1 MPRKKKEKIEGIED
15 KLEYLGLEL
24 DNIPKKLKEFEPLEF
39 RVSRFYDE
47 KQYRQYRYIP
57 VQDLQILLSP
67 TNRLE
72 ELGEKYKKAS
82 PLYEY
87 LDNEKEEN
95 ILKYTTFLNM
105 LKNFNIED
113 VENVEKE
120 QNNLNR
126 EIPFKIKY
134 QGNYLWQIY
143 YSENTDKYFMIV
155 PTEDTDYSTFF
166 YILKK
171 KIENKKNAKIFV
183 PVSNVKYSN
192 KFWTKSAF
200 EDMENYLWMFTKDW
214 PLIYEVYDKTEE
226 LSIQIIGET
235 NVYGK
240 IKTPYKI
247 ELKTAKEA
255 NEFYKLVKALF
266 ILQTELPHYFNFT
279 TNIDENCSLE
289 FYLEDQK
296 IQYKYMTSFIRDQ
309 YKVALKSR
317 KEIRSKIRF
326 YKKKLEELK
335 QIAAEQDIEYIA
347 KEKQISTFLECKKSF
362 FGKVK
367 YFFKYSK
374 KNNKVRKEIEEQED
388 EEIEENN
395 QEEQITQTQDTKK
408 EKKKIPIKKV
418 YTLEELIENYKELE
432 KLETEMKN
440 LLMDVNA
447 LKLKNKNMEKKIQNA
462 TKFIEEIDSHK
473 KSIFEFWKYSNK
485 DEMAVLPEGELE
497 EVNVIKRIE
506 KIFDYEEDFEELGK
520 KLDRMQRK
528 NLSKEEIDATFIAST
543 NVVEILNKIKT
554 NNIMPEDI
562 EKSLK
567 EIKKEAIDEK
577 SLAEEYDIFGNLI
590 EDNTKVKKIK
600 NKKHRELPR
609 DKYNILDVNK
619 NTKQIGYKLTLQS
632 IIKNITSALEKG
644 VIPENLPVYKA
655 VLDDKLNNKEIN
667 VFNINPEEEIKDAMI
682 EDGNKINLY
691 KINVK
696 EGTNGV
702 AFTNIIFYDNQ
713 NKTLPLGMDLSTKLI
728 FNTAKLHLNL
738 LSKKLFK
745 VAKLEDENDD
755 FSEVLVKDVEV
766 YEYEIVV
773 FDEEIEKKQRPSH
786 RTSIRLSLNS
796 LSRYNM
802 PPIQWQSN
810 L

>member
-57 VQDLQILLSP
+57 IQDLQILLSP

-214 PLIYEVYDKTEE
+214 PLIYEVYDKNEE

-255 NEFYKLVKALF
+255 NEFYKLIKALF

-374 KNNKVRKEIEEQED
+374 KSNKVRKEAEEQEY

-395 QEEQITQTQDTKK
+395 QEELPKAMKEAKK

-462 TKFIEEIDSHK
+462 AKFIEEIDSHK

-543 NVVEILNKIKT
+543 NVVGILNKIKT

-632 IIKNITSALEKG
+632 IIKNVTSALEKG

-667 VFNINPEEEIKDAMI
+667 VFNINPEEEIKDAMV

-728 FNTAKLHLNL
+728 LNTAKLHLNL
-738 LSKKLFK
+738 LSKKTFK
-745 VAKLEDENDD
+745 VAKLEDEKDD

-773 FDEEIEKKQRPSH
+773 FDEEVEKKEKT
-786 RTSIRLSLNS
+786 RTRKSK
-796 LSRYNM
+796 
-802 PPIQWQSN
+802 
-810 L
+810 

>member
-57 VQDLQILLSP
+57 IQDLQILLSP

-214 PLIYEVYDKTEE
+214 PLIYEVYDKNEE

-255 NEFYKLVKALF
+255 NEFYKLIKALF

-335 QIAAEQDIEYIA
+335 QIAAEKDIEYIA

-374 KNNKVRKEIEEQED
+374 KSNKVRKEAEEQEY

-395 QEEQITQTQDTKK
+395 QEELPKAMQEAKK

-462 TKFIEEIDSHK
+462 AKFIEEIDSHK

-543 NVVEILNKIKT
+543 NVVGILNKIKT
-554 NNIMPEDI
+554 NDIMPEDI

-590 EDNTKVKKIK
+590 EDNTKIKKIK
-600 NKKHRELPR
+600 NKKHREVAR

-632 IIKNITSALEKG
+632 IIKNITSALERG

-728 FNTAKLHLNL
+728 LNTAKLHLNL
-738 LSKKLFK
+738 LSKKTFK
-745 VAKLEDENDD
+745 VAKLEDEKDD

-773 FDEEIEKKQRPSH
+773 FDEEIEKKEKT
-786 RTSIRLSLNS
+786 RTRKSK
-796 LSRYNM
+796 
-802 PPIQWQSN
+802 
-810 L
+810 

>member
-1 MPRKKKEKIEGIED
+1 MPRKKKEKVEGIED

-214 PLIYEVYDKTEE
+214 PLIYEVYDKNEE

-374 KNNKVRKEIEEQED
+374 KSNKVRKEIEEQED

-485 DEMAVLPEGELE
+485 DEIAVLPEGELE

-506 KIFDYEEDFEELGK
+506 KTFDYEEDFEELGK

-528 NLSKEEIDATFIAST
+528 NLSKEEIEGTFIATT

-562 EKSLK
+562 EKNLK

-577 SLAEEYDIFGNLI
+577 ALTEEYDIFGNLI
-590 EDNTKVKKIK
+590 EENTKIKKIK

-728 FNTAKLHLNL
+728 LNTAKLHLNL

-773 FDEEIEKKQRPSH
+773 FDEEIEKKQRT
-786 RTSIRLSLNS
+786 RTRKSK
-796 LSRYNM
+796 
-802 PPIQWQSN
+802 
-810 L
+810 

>member
-105 LKNFNIED
+105 LKSFNIED

-214 PLIYEVYDKTEE
+214 PLIYEVYDKNEE

-279 TNIDENCSLE
+279 TNIDENCGLE
-289 FYLEDQK
+289 FYLDDQK

-309 YKVALKSR
+309 YKIALKSR

-374 KNNKVRKEIEEQED
+374 KSNKKVKEIEEQEN
-388 EEIEENN
+388 EELEENN
-395 QEEQITQTQDTKK
+395 QEELPKAVQEAKK

-462 TKFIEEIDSHK
+462 AKFIEEIDSHK

-506 KIFDYEEDFEELGK
+506 KTFDYEEDFEELGK

-528 NLSKEEIDATFIAST
+528 NLSKEELDGTFIATT
-543 NVVEILNKIKT
+543 NVIEILNKIKT

-567 EIKKEAIDEK
+567 EIKKEAVDEK
-577 SLAEEYDIFGNLI
+577 SLTEEYDIFGNLI
-590 EDNTKVKKIK
+590 EDNTKIKKI
-600 NKKHRELPR
+600 NNRKHRELPR

-632 IIKNITSALEKG
+632 IIKNVTSALEKG
-644 VIPENLPVYKA
+644 VIPESLPVYKA

-667 VFNINPEEEIKDAMI
+667 VFNINPEDEIKDAMI

-728 FNTAKLHLNL
+728 LNTAKLHLNL
-738 LSKKLFK
+738 LSKKTFK
-745 VAKLEDENDD
+745 VAKLEDEKDD

-773 FDEEIEKKQRPSH
+773 FDEEVEKKEKT
-786 RTSIRLSLNS
+786 RTRKSK
-796 LSRYNM
+796 
-802 PPIQWQSN
+802 
-810 L
+810 

>member
-214 PLIYEVYDKTEE
+214 PLIYEVYDKNEE

-255 NEFYKLVKALF
+255 NEFYKLIKALF

-374 KNNKVRKEIEEQED
+374 KSNKVRKEAEEQEY

-395 QEEQITQTQDTKK
+395 QEELPKAMKEAKK

-462 TKFIEEIDSHK
+462 AKFIEEIDSHK

-543 NVVEILNKIKT
+543 KVVGILNKIKT
-554 NNIMPEDI
+554 NDIMPEDI

-590 EDNTKVKKIK
+590 EDNIKVKKIK

-632 IIKNITSALEKG
+632 IIKNVTSALEKG

-728 FNTAKLHLNL
+728 LNTAKLHLNL
-738 LSKKLFK
+738 LSKKTFK
-745 VAKLEDENDD
+745 VAKLEDEKDD

-773 FDEEIEKKQRPSH
+773 FDEEVEKKEKT
-786 RTSIRLSLNS
+786 RTRKSK
-796 LSRYNM
+796 
-802 PPIQWQSN
+802 
-810 L
+810 

>member
-57 VQDLQILLSP
+57 IQDLQILLSP

-214 PLIYEVYDKTEE
+214 PLIYEVYDKNEE

-255 NEFYKLVKALF
+255 NEFYKLIKALF

-374 KNNKVRKEIEEQED
+374 KSNKVRKEAEEQEY

-395 QEEQITQTQDTKK
+395 QEELPKAMQEAKK

-462 TKFIEEIDSHK
+462 AKFIEEIDSHK

-543 NVVEILNKIKT
+543 NVVGILNKIKT
-554 NNIMPEDI
+554 NDIMPEDI

-590 EDNTKVKKIK
+590 EDNIKVKKIK

-632 IIKNITSALEKG
+632 IIKNVTSALEKG

-728 FNTAKLHLNL
+728 LNTAKLHLNL
-738 LSKKLFK
+738 LSKKTFK
-745 VAKLEDENDD
+745 VAKLEDEKDD

-773 FDEEIEKKQRPSH
+773 FDEEVEKKEKT
-786 RTSIRLSLNS
+786 RTRKSK
-796 LSRYNM
+796 
-802 PPIQWQSN
+802 
-810 L
+810 

>member
-57 VQDLQILLSP
+57 IQDLQILLSP

-214 PLIYEVYDKTEE
+214 PLIYEVYDKNEE

-255 NEFYKLVKALF
+255 NEFYKLIKVLF

-374 KNNKVRKEIEEQED
+374 KSNKVRKEAEEQEY

-395 QEEQITQTQDTKK
+395 QEEQITKTQDTKQ

-462 TKFIEEIDSHK
+462 AKFIEEIDSHK

-543 NVVEILNKIKT
+543 NVVGILNKIKT
-554 NNIMPEDI
+554 NDIMPEDI

-590 EDNTKVKKIK
+590 EDNIKVKKIK

-632 IIKNITSALEKG
+632 IIKNVTSALEKG

-728 FNTAKLHLNL
+728 LNTAKLHLNL
-738 LSKKLFK
+738 LSKKTFK
-745 VAKLEDENDD
+745 VAKLEDEKDD

-773 FDEEIEKKQRPSH
+773 FDEEIEKKEKT
-786 RTSIRLSLNS
+786 RTRKSK
-796 LSRYNM
+796 
-802 PPIQWQSN
+802 
-810 L
+810 

>member
-57 VQDLQILLSP
+57 IQDLQILLSP

-214 PLIYEVYDKTEE
+214 PLIYEVYDKNEE

-255 NEFYKLVKALF
+255 NEFYKLIKVLF

-374 KNNKVRKEIEEQED
+374 KSNKVRKETEEQEY

-395 QEEQITQTQDTKK
+395 QEELPKAMQEAKK

-462 TKFIEEIDSHK
+462 AKFIEEIDSHK

-543 NVVEILNKIKT
+543 NVVGILNKIKT
-554 NNIMPEDI
+554 NDIMPEDI

-590 EDNTKVKKIK
+590 EDNTKIKKIK
-600 NKKHRELPR
+600 NKKHREVAR

-632 IIKNITSALEKG
+632 IIKNITSALERG

-696 EGTNGV
+696 EGTKGV
-702 AFTNIIFYDNQ
+702 AFTNSIFYDNQ

-728 FNTAKLHLNL
+728 LNTAKLHLNL
-738 LSKKLFK
+738 LSKKSFK
-745 VAKLEDENDD
+745 IAKLEDEKDD

-773 FDEEIEKKQRPSH
+773 FDEEVEKKEKT
-786 RTSIRLSLNS
+786 RTRKSK
-796 LSRYNM
+796 
-802 PPIQWQSN
+802 
-810 L
+810 

>member
-57 VQDLQILLSP
+57 IQDLQILLSP

-214 PLIYEVYDKTEE
+214 PLIYEVYDKNEE

-309 YKVALKSR
+309 YNVALKSR

-374 KNNKVRKEIEEQED
+374 KSNKVRKEAEEQEY

-395 QEEQITQTQDTKK
+395 QEELPKAMQEAKK

-462 TKFIEEIDSHK
+462 AKFIEEIDSHK

-543 NVVEILNKIKT
+543 NVVGILNKIKI
-554 NNIMPEDI
+554 NDIMPEDI

-590 EDNTKVKKIK
+590 EDNIKVKKIK

-632 IIKNITSALEKG
+632 IIKNVTSALEKG

-728 FNTAKLHLNL
+728 LNTAKLHLNL
-738 LSKKLFK
+738 LSKKTFK
-745 VAKLEDENDD
+745 VAKLEDEKDD

-773 FDEEIEKKQRPSH
+773 FDEEIEKKEKT
-786 RTSIRLSLNS
+786 RTRKSK
-796 LSRYNM
+796 
-802 PPIQWQSN
+802 
-810 L
+810 

>member
-214 PLIYEVYDKTEE
+214 PLIYEVYDKNEE

-255 NEFYKLVKALF
+255 NEFYKLIKALF

-374 KNNKVRKEIEEQED
+374 KSNKVRKEAEEQEY

-395 QEEQITQTQDTKK
+395 QEELPKAMKEAKK

-462 TKFIEEIDSHK
+462 AKFIEEIDSHK

-543 NVVEILNKIKT
+543 KVVGILNKIKT
-554 NNIMPEDI
+554 NDIMPEDI

-590 EDNTKVKKIK
+590 EDNTKIKKIN

-632 IIKNITSALEKG
+632 IIKNIASALEKG

-728 FNTAKLHLNL
+728 LNTAKLHLNL

-745 VAKLEDENDD
+745 VAKLEDEKDD

-773 FDEEIEKKQRPSH
+773 FDEEVEKKQRT
-786 RTSIRLSLNS
+786 RTRKSK
-796 LSRYNM
+796 
-802 PPIQWQSN
+802 
-810 L
+810 

>member
-57 VQDLQILLSP
+57 IQDLQILLSP

-214 PLIYEVYDKTEE
+214 PLIYEVYDKNEE

-255 NEFYKLVKALF
+255 NEFYKLIKALF

-374 KNNKVRKEIEEQED
+374 KSNKVRKEAEEQEY

-395 QEEQITQTQDTKK
+395 QEELPKAMQEAKK

-506 KIFDYEEDFEELGK
+506 KIFDYEEDFEEFGK

-543 NVVEILNKIKT
+543 NVVGILNKIKT
-554 NNIMPEDI
+554 NDIMPEDI

-590 EDNTKVKKIK
+590 EDNIKVKKIK

-632 IIKNITSALEKG
+632 IIKNVTSALEKG

-728 FNTAKLHLNL
+728 LNTAKLHLNL
-738 LSKKLFK
+738 LSKKTFK
-745 VAKLEDENDD
+745 VAKLEDEKDD

-773 FDEEIEKKQRPSH
+773 FDEEIEKKE
-786 RTSIRLSLNS
+786 RTRTRKSK
-796 LSRYNM
+796 
-802 PPIQWQSN
+802 
-810 L
+810 

>member
-57 VQDLQILLSP
+57 IQDLQILLSP

-214 PLIYEVYDKTEE
+214 PLIYEVYDKNEE

-374 KNNKVRKEIEEQED
+374 KSNKVRKETEEQEY

-395 QEEQITQTQDTKK
+395 QEELPKAMQEAKK

-462 TKFIEEIDSHK
+462 AKFIEEIDSHK

-528 NLSKEEIDATFIAST
+528 NLNKEEIDATFIAST
-543 NVVEILNKIKT
+543 NVVGILNKIKT
-554 NNIMPEDI
+554 NDIMPEDI

-590 EDNTKVKKIK
+590 EDNIKVKKIK

-632 IIKNITSALEKG
+632 IIKNVTNALEKG

-728 FNTAKLHLNL
+728 LNTAKLHLNL
-738 LSKKLFK
+738 LSKKTFK
-745 VAKLEDENDD
+745 VAKLEDEKDD
-755 FSEVLVKDVEV
+755 FSEVVVKDVEV

-773 FDEEIEKKQRPSH
+773 FDEEIEKKEKT
-786 RTSIRLSLNS
+786 RTRKSK
-796 LSRYNM
+796 
-802 PPIQWQSN
+802 
-810 L
+810 

>member
-214 PLIYEVYDKTEE
+214 PLIYEVYDKNEE

-374 KNNKVRKEIEEQED
+374 KSNKVRKEAEEQEY

-395 QEEQITQTQDTKK
+395 QEEQITKTQDTKQ

-418 YTLEELIENYKELE
+418 YTLEELLENYKELE

-567 EIKKEAIDEK
+567 VIKKEAIDEK

-728 FNTAKLHLNL
+728 LNTAKLHLNL
-738 LSKKLFK
+738 LSKKTFK
-745 VAKLEDENDD
+745 VAKLEDEKDD

-773 FDEEIEKKQRPSH
+773 FDEEIEKKE
-786 RTSIRLSLNS
+786 RTRTRKSK
-796 LSRYNM
+796 
-802 PPIQWQSN
+802 
-810 L
+810 